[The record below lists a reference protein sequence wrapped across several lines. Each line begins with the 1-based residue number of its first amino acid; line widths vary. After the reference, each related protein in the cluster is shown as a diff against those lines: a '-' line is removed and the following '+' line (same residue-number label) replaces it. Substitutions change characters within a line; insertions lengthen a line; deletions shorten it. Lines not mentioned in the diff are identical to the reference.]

1 MQRKLFSLN
10 EEAEF
15 VEFSNLLAPP
25 LIEVYNLLEVNLLL
39 HKYLPKILLRRLP
52 CQGIEQTTTLHFTIM
67 LLSLIY
73 LTYKDMVKQMP

>member
-25 LIEVYNLLEVNLLL
+25 PIEVYNLLEVNLLL
-39 HKYLPKILLRRLP
+39 HKYLP
-52 CQGIEQTTTLHFTIM
+52 QSF
-67 LLSLIY
+67 
-73 LTYKDMVKQMP
+73 VKTKAKG